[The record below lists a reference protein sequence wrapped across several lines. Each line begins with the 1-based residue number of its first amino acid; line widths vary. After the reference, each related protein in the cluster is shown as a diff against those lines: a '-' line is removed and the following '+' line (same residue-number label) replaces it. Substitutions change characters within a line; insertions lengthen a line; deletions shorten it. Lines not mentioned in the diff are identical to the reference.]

1 MLTSSYGEDKQV
13 ENSIDFLATKQVEG
27 LVIITEDISTEIL
40 VKLRETRI
48 PFVILDKYHNYKNI
62 KTVKVDYETEE
73 YKLISSLT
81 EAGHKNILL
90 LAGKDQNVINE
101 SMINGYE
108 KAVGKD
114 NSYILRIDGMSSDDG
129 YSNAGEAVKI
139 IKEKNISAVACV
151 NDEMAIGFMNYC
163 VDHGIKVP
171 DDLSVVGFGD
181 NKVASIYRPKLT
193 TVSIPYYDI
202 GAISIRAL
210 IKRIKKESDILE
222 DDWIIDAQI
231 NKRESTKVIS

>member
-1 MLTSSYGEDKQV
+1 
-13 ENSIDFLATKQVEG
+13 
-27 LVIITEDISTEIL
+27 
-40 VKLRETRI
+40 
-48 PFVILDKYHNYKNI
+48 
-62 KTVKVDYETEE
+62 
-73 YKLISSLT
+73 
-81 EAGHKNILL
+81 
-90 LAGKDQNVINE
+90 
-101 SMINGYE
+101 
-108 KAVGKD
+108 
-114 NSYILRIDGMSSDDG
+114 MSSDDG